1 MARIDL
7 DRRFVQCRN
16 GDDADPDLVAHFVGT
31 AETLGWDD
39 LIAKR
44 RVVLL
49 AEAGSGKT
57 TEMEGRAQALSEN
70 GRIAFYAR
78 VEDVGRRGL
87 EALSGLLI
95 ANDWVLGANP
105 IGMLGYSST
114 LLMKPRIAASS
125 CAWHCSVLQ
134 RVSPAQNGALML
146 SYQAATRTGSS
157 DVTSSTERGA
167 CDTGRSGI
175 ASAPFAGRS
184 SHQHHSS

>member
-7 DRRFVQCRN
+7 DRRFVQCRL
-16 GDDADPDLVAHFVGT
+16 GDDADPDLIAHFVGT

-57 TEMEGRAQALSEN
+57 TEMEGRAQALSES

-87 EALSGLLI
+87 EAALRPS
-95 ANDWVLGANP
+95 DRERLGTWRK
-105 IGMLGYSST
+105 SDQD
-114 LLMKPRIAASS
+114 
-125 CAWHCSVLQ
+125 AWFFIDSVDE
-134 RVSPAQNGALML
+134 AK
-146 SYQAATRTGSS
+146 
-157 DVTSSTERGA
+157 D
-167 CDTGRSGI
+167 SGI
-175 ASAPFAGRS
+175 KLRVAL
-184 SHQHHSS
+184 